1 MSKTANLGLN
11 LTEDE
16 STDFSVWRESID
28 GNGETDKKSNMQIID
43 EFAGAIYG
51 KSGTITLS
59 APRWSG
65 GTYTV
70 PVPQLGADDAVFLT
84 PSTQEDQIKAEG
96 AGLFAQAKAGS
107 ITVTAK
113 VTPAEDIT
121 MNYFIS
127 RGKL

>member
-70 PVPQLGADDAVFLT
+70 PVPQLGARRRCVFNAFHTRRSDKGRGRGL
-84 PSTQEDQIKAEG
+84 IR
-96 AGLFAQAKAGS
+96 AGKGWKHNGYGESYAGRRYNDELF
-107 ITVTAK
+107 
-113 VTPAEDIT
+113 
-121 MNYFIS
+121 YFA
-127 RGKL
+127 R

>member
-51 KSGTITLS
+51 EKRNDYSFGTEMERRNVHRSSS
-59 APRWSG
+59 ATRCRRRC
-65 GTYTV
+65 
-70 PVPQLGADDAVFLT
+70 VFNAFHTRRSDKGRGRGL
-84 PSTQEDQIKAEG
+84 IR
-96 AGLFAQAKAGS
+96 AGKGWKHNGYGESYAGRRYNDELF
-107 ITVTAK
+107 
-113 VTPAEDIT
+113 
-121 MNYFIS
+121 YFA
-127 RGKL
+127 R